1 MAVTQGGDPQRMR
14 EVSEQLADSAEHLQG
29 ITHRGTGLLA
39 TLLANWSG
47 LDAQGFAHAW
57 PDARSALVRAEA
69 TCRAMATGL
78 QQQADEQERASAGRT
93 GAIAGVSAGRALG
106 TGSPDALA
114 GLRAPIVT
122 GLTDLPLTNELT
134 APAAPP
140 PPADDPLEGQLGEIS
155 PEVAAQWETYTDD
168 ERRAI
173 LEQMVLEQAEEYGIE
188 PPPIVTFKNTKDL
201 AGEYY
206 DPNLWNGGRG
216 RVVIDDTNLA
226 DPDVLNTA
234 SHETRHAMQQQAVED
249 GTTSWWE
256 DWRGVEPTYD
266 NGVTPEEVEAWHE
279 NQGDYTEWDEDP
291 QGYVDQPLEADAF
304 EEERRRAEELT
315 PEELDRLL
323 EASESG

>member
-1 MAVTQGGDPQRMR
+1 MAVTEGGDPQRMR
-14 EVSEQLADSAEHLQG
+14 EVSGQLADSAELIHDIAQ
-29 ITHRGTGLLA
+29 RGTGQLTLLLA
-39 TLLANWSG
+39 SWSG
-47 LDAQGFAHAW
+47 PDAEGFAHAW
-57 PDARSALVRAEA
+57 PGVRSALARAE
-69 TCRAMATGL
+69 TSCRTMATEL
-78 QQQADEQERASAGRT
+78 QQQADDQERGSAAQAGAGAST
-93 GAIAGVSAGRALG
+93 GRALG
-106 TGSPDALA
+106 MGAPDALA
-114 GLRAPIVT
+114 GLRAPI
-122 GLTDLPLTNELT
+122 GLGLPNLPLTNELT

-140 PPADDPLEGQLGEIS
+140 PPSDDPLEGQLGEIP

-173 LEQMVLEQAEEYGIE
+173 LEQMILEQAEEYGID
-188 PPPIVTFKNTKDL
+188 PPPLVKFGDADGD
-201 AGEYY
+201 AGAYY
-206 DPNLWNGGRG
+206 DPNLWNRGRG
-216 RVVIDDTNLA
+216 RVVIDDSDLA
-226 DPDVLNTA
+226 NPDVLNTA

-266 NGVTPEEVEAWHE
+266 NGVTPQEVDAWHE

-304 EEERRRAEELT
+304 EEERRRAEGLT